1 MRVAKSGEPHEM
13 QPMPASERRIL
24 HITLKEHPDVM
35 TESVGEGAAR
45 RLIIRPR
52 HG

>member
-1 MRVAKSGEPHEM
+1 
-13 QPMPASERRIL
+13 MPPAERRVI
-24 HITLKEHPDVM
+24 HIALKENPDVM
-35 TESVGEGAAR
+35 SESVGEGAAR